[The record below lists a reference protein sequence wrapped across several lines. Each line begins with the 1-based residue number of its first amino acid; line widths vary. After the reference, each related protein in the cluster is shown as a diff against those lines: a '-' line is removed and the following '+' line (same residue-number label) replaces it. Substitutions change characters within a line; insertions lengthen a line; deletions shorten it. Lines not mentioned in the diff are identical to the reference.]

1 VEPTL
6 RALFQFFIFA
16 AVVGVVGCA
25 TYQQLRLDRR
35 HGEAHVR
42 DREVASLPAGAIDYH
57 SQVRPILEARCVVC
71 HACYDAPC
79 QLKLGSSEGIDRGAD
94 PDKVYDSK
102 RLVQADLTRLFED
115 AQTTKDWRKKNF
127 HPVLNERAQSRKANR
142 EAGLLHR
149 LLQLKRAHPV
159 KAGTLLTDDIDL
171 GLRHEEKCPTIEQF
185 GRHARKHPQ
194 WGMPYG
200 LPGLTAAEHD
210 IVTRWLEE
218 GALHVRPPALPQRF
232 ADHIA
237 RWESFLN
244 EDSLEARLASRYIY
258 EHLFLA
264 HVYFE
269 NGESGAP
276 PRFFE
281 LVRSK
286 TPPGEPIDRIATR
299 RPYDDPGVAR
309 PWYRLQP
316 VREAIVAKLHLP
328 YRLDEDRMQRWNE
341 LFRRADY
348 RVEKLPSY
356 SPKVAS
362 NPFISFRA
370 LPADSRYRFMLDE
383 AEFTLMGFIK
393 GAVCRGPIALNVIDD
408 QFWVFFVDPD
418 TKSKLQDAEFLYEH
432 AESLRMP
439 AESSSNAR
447 PLATW
452 LHRSKDEK
460 KWVRAKQHALRE
472 ELAAD
477 AKITLDLLWDGEG
490 KNRNAALTVFRHY
503 DSASVVKG
511 MVGSPPKT
519 AWVIGYPLLE
529 RIHYLLVA
537 GFDVYGNIGHQLS
550 TRAYMDFLRM
560 ESEFTFL
567 ALLPMEARKTERELW
582 YRDTDERMYREIVDE
597 LADLDVETG
606 IRYETDH
613 PKLELYRMLW
623 SRFANVREDRYGLDD
638 PQLPK
643 DVVAPLRELAALT
656 GTKLERVPQT
666 AFLYVP
672 DAPAGAQVFTL
683 IRNDGHTNIASPFD
697 EKARRLPRE
706 NTLTVARG
714 FIGTYPNAFYV
725 VERERLPE
733 LVARIT
739 ALRTESDYAALQ
751 LEFGVRRT
759 DPDFWPTSD
768 RLAEI
773 SRRRWPIEA
782 GLFDLARYENR

>member
-1 VEPTL
+1 M
-6 RALFQFFIFA
+6 RALSYSLILA
-16 AVVGVVGCA
+16 LIVAVVGCA
-25 TYQQLRLDRR
+25 AYQQLRLDRR
-35 HGEAHVR
+35 HGSASVR
-42 DREVASLPAGAIDYH
+42 DREVAVLPAGAVDYDT
-57 SQVRPILEARCVVC
+57 QVRPILEARCVVC

-79 QLKLGSSEGIDRGAD
+79 QLKLGSTEGLDRGAN
-94 PDKVYDSK
+94 PAKVYNST
-102 RLVQADLTRLFED
+102 RLLQADLTRLFED
-115 AQTTKDWRKKNF
+115 AHTTSDWRKKNF
-127 HPVLNERAQSRKANR
+127 HPVLNERGQSRKANR
-142 EAGLLHR
+142 EAGLVHR
-149 LLQLKRAHPV
+149 LLELKRAHPV
-159 KAGTLLTDDIDL
+159 EPGELLPDDIDL
-171 GLRHEEKCPTIEQF
+171 ALRHEEKCPSIEQF
-185 GRHARKHPQ
+185 RRHARKHPE

-200 LPGLTAAEHD
+200 LPGLTAREHD

-218 GALHVRPPALPQRF
+218 GALHVRPPALPKDL
-232 ADHIA
+232 AAHIA
-237 RWESFLN
+237 SWEAFLN

-264 HVYFE
+264 HLWFE
-269 NGESGAP
+269 EGESGAP

-299 RPYDDPGVAR
+299 RPYDDPGVER
-309 PWYRLQP
+309 PWYRIQP
-316 VREAIVAKLHLP
+316 VREAIVAKLHMP
-328 YRLDEDRMQRWNE
+328 YRLDAARMQRWRE
-341 LFRRADY
+341 LFREADY
-348 RVEKLPSY
+348 RVEQLPSY
-356 SPKVAS
+356 APKVAS
-362 NPFISFRA
+362 NPFVAFRA

-418 TKSKLQDAEFLYEH
+418 AKTKLHDAEFLYAN

-439 AESSSNAR
+439 AEASSNAR

-452 LHRSKDEK
+452 LNRYKDEK
-460 KWVRAKQHALRE
+460 KYVRAKQRVLRE
-472 ELAAD
+472 ELGD
-477 AKITLDLLWDGEG
+477 GGLTLDMLWDGEG
-490 KNRNAALTVFRHY
+490 RNRNATLTVFRHY

-511 MVGSPPKT
+511 MVGAPPKT

-567 ALLPMEARKTERELW
+567 ALLPAHARKDEREFW
-582 YRDTDERMYREIVDE
+582 YRGTEERVYRDIVAE
-597 LADLDVETG
+597 LSDLDVETG
-606 IRYETDH
+606 IRYETDQ

-623 SRFANVREDRYGLDD
+623 TRLAPVRENRYGLAD

-643 DVVAPLRELAALT
+643 DMVAALEGLAALT
-656 GTKLERVPQT
+656 GVRLEHVPQT
-666 AFLYVP
+666 AFLYVA
-672 DAPAGAQVFTL
+672 DAPAGAQVFTI
-683 IRNDGHTNIASPFD
+683 IRNDGHDNIASPFG
-697 EKARRLPRE
+697 EQARRLPRE

-725 VERERLPE
+725 VERARLPE
-733 LVARIT
+733 LVAQIA
-739 ALRTESDYAALQ
+739 ALRSESDYAALQ
-751 LEFGVRRT
+751 REFGVRRT

-768 RLAEI
+768 HLAAI
-773 SRRRWPIEA
+773 YRRRWPVEA